1 MRPFSHKLA
10 KARYA
15 ADGAEVLL
23 WAAERPGAAMDI
35 PLVVKKSGAKGR
47 TVFVNAPASS
57 IRRVLFRTVFHWG
70 QDSLSTNL
78 KEAMREAYAFL
89 APGPAVKSDH
99 GLVSSAFNERGD
111 LVVVVSDEPPIYK
124 DRTVYPVPMRFAVQ
138 APRIGEA
145 EIEADAP
152 YTVVSRDR
160 DRVVVRVRMDR
171 DSAYFFKF
179 ALPR

>member
-1 MRPFSHKLA
+1 M
-10 KARYA
+10 
-15 ADGAEVLL
+15 LL

-57 IRRVLFRTVFHWG
+57 IRRVSFRTVFHWG

-124 DRTVYPVPMRFAVQ
+124 DRTVYPVPMRFVVQ

-171 DSAYFFKF
+171 DSAYFFRF